1 MNMKVSSLLLLFFCQ
16 TSFGQNILS
25 SEIQIKTALLAAPPE
40 ERADATVWGYNDSG
54 KMILLKSGNGHLVCL
69 ADDPKLEGIKVSCY
83 SKKLEPFMKRGR
95 DLMAEGKTDAQ
106 KKEIREQEIKTGKL
120 KMPEGSNML
129 YVLSGKDESYNK
141 TTGELKD
148 GHFRY
153 VLYVPYA
160 TFESTGLSAK
170 PAIPGMPWL
179 MDPGTYGA
187 HIMITPPA
195 KK

>member
-1 MNMKVSSLLLLFFCQ
+1 M
-16 TSFGQNILS
+16 
-25 SEIQIKTALLAAPPE
+25 LAAPPE
-40 ERADATVWGYNDSG
+40 DQADATVWGYNNSG
-54 KMILLKSGNGHLVCL
+54 KMILLKKGNGNLVCL
-69 ADDPKLEGIKVSCY
+69 ADDPMEKGIKVACY

-95 DLMAEGKTDAQ
+95 DLMAEGKNDAQ
-106 KKEIREQEIKTGKL
+106 KKEIREQEIKSGKL

-129 YVLSGKDESYNK
+129 YVFSGKDEDYDK
-141 TTGELKD
+141 TTGDLKD

-160 TFESTGLSAK
+160 TLESTGLPAK
-170 PAIPGMPWL
+170 PAVPGMPWL

>member
-1 MNMKVSSLLLLFFCQ
+1 MKVSSILLLMFLCQ
-16 TSFGQNILS
+16 TSFGQDILS
-25 SEIQIKTALLAAPPE
+25 PEIQIKTALLAAPPE
-40 ERADATVWGYNDSG
+40 DHADATVWGYNNSG
-54 KMILLKSGNGHLVCL
+54 KMILLKQGNGNLVCL
-69 ADDPKLEGIKVSCY
+69 ADDPKEKGIKVACY

-95 DLMAEGKTDAQ
+95 DLMAEGKNDAQ
-106 KKEIREQEIKTGKL
+106 KKEIREQEIKSGKL

-129 YVLSGKDESYNK
+129 YVFSGKDENYDK
-141 TTGELKD
+141 TTGDLKD

-160 TFESTGLSAK
+160 TLESTGLPAK
-170 PAIPGMPWL
+170 PAVPGMPWL

>member
-1 MNMKVSSLLLLFFCQ
+1 MKVSSILLLVFLCQ
-16 TSFGQNILS
+16 SSFGQDILPP
-25 SEIQIKTALLAAPPE
+25 EIQIKTALLAAPPE
-40 ERADATVWGYNDSG
+40 DQADANVWGYNNSG
-54 KMILLKSGNGHLVCL
+54 KMILLKQGNGKLVCL
-69 ADDPKLEGIKVSCY
+69 ADDPNTKGIKVACY
-83 SKKLEPFMKRGR
+83 SKNLEPFMKRGR

-106 KKEIREQEIKTGKL
+106 KKEIREQEIKAGKL

-129 YVLSGKDESYNK
+129 YVLSGKDENYNK

-148 GHFRY
+148 GNFRY

-160 TFESTGLSAK
+160 TLESTGLPSK
-170 PAIPGMPWL
+170 PAVPGMPWL
-179 MDPGTYGA
+179 MDPGTYEA

>member
-1 MNMKVSSLLLLFFCQ
+1 MKVSSIFLLMLLYQ
-16 TSFGQNILS
+16 TSFGQDILPP
-25 SEIQIKTALLAAPPE
+25 EIQIKTALLAAPPAE
-40 ERADATVWGYNDSG
+40 QADATVWGYNNSG
-54 KMILLKSGNGHLVCL
+54 NMILLKQGNGHLVCL
-69 ADDPKLEGIKVSCY
+69 TDDPKLKGIKVSCY
-83 SKKLEPFMKRGR
+83 SKNLEPFMKRGR

-106 KKEIREQEIKTGKL
+106 KKEMREQEIKSGKL

-129 YVLSGKDESYNK
+129 YVLSGKDENYDK

-148 GHFRY
+148 GNFRY

-160 TFESTGLSAK
+160 TLESTGLASK

>member
-1 MNMKVSSLLLLFFCQ
+1 MKVSSILLLMFLCK
-16 TSFGQNILS
+16 TSFGQDILPPQ
-25 SEIQIKTALLAAPPE
+25 IQIKTALLAAPPE
-40 ERADATVWGYNDSG
+40 DQANATVWGYSNAG
-54 KMILLKSGNGHLVCL
+54 KMILLKQGNGNLVCL
-69 ADDPKLEGIKVSCY
+69 ADDPKEKGIKVACY

-95 DLMAEGKTDAQ
+95 DLMAEGKNDAQ
-106 KKEIREQEIKTGKL
+106 KKEIREQEIKSGKL
-120 KMPEGSNML
+120 KMPEGSNIL
-129 YVLSGKDESYNK
+129 YVFSGKEEDYDK
-141 TTGELKD
+141 TTGDLKD

-160 TFESTGLSAK
+160 TLQSTGLPAK
-170 PAIPGMPWL
+170 PAVPGMPWL

>member
-1 MNMKVSSLLLLFFCQ
+1 M
-16 TSFGQNILS
+16 
-25 SEIQIKTALLAAPPE
+25 
-40 ERADATVWGYNDSG
+40 VWGFNNDG
-54 KMILLKSGNGHLVCL
+54 KWIVLKNGSGNLVCL
-69 ADDPKLEGIKVSCY
+69 ADAPDLKGIKVACY

-95 DLMAEGKTDAQ
+95 DLIEEGKTEAE
-106 KKEIREQEIKTGKL
+106 KKEIREQEIKSGKL

-129 YVLSGKDESYNK
+129 YVLSGTDENYDKS
-141 TTGELKD
+141 TGELKD

-160 TFESTGLSAK
+160 TFESTGLPAK
-170 PAIPGMPWL
+170 PAVPGMPWL

-187 HIMITPPA
+187 HIMITPPV

>member
-1 MNMKVSSLLLLFFCQ
+1 MKVSSILFLMFLCQ
-16 TSFGQNILS
+16 TSFGQDILS
-25 SEIQIKTALLAAPPE
+25 PEIQIKTALLAAPPDDQ
-40 ERADATVWGYNDSG
+40 AGATVWGYNDAG
-54 KMILLKSGNGHLVCL
+54 KMILLKQGNGNLVCL
-69 ADDPKLEGIKVSCY
+69 ADDPKEKGIKVACY

-95 DLMAEGKTDAQ
+95 DLMAEGKNDAQ

-129 YVLSGKDESYNK
+129 YVYSGKDENYDK

-160 TFESTGLSAK
+160 TLESTGLSPK

>member
-1 MNMKVSSLLLLFFCQ
+1 MKVSSLLLLMFLCQ
-16 TSFGQNILS
+16 SSFGQTILPP
-25 SEIQIKTALLAAPPE
+25 EIQIKTALLAAPPE
-40 ERADATVWGYNDSG
+40 DQADASVWGYNDAG
-54 KMILLKSGNGHLVCL
+54 KMILLKQGNGKLVCL

-83 SKKLEPFMKRGR
+83 SKNLEPFMKRGR
-95 DLMAEGKTDAQ
+95 DLMEEGKTDAQ
-106 KKEIREQEIKTGKL
+106 KKEIREQEIKSGKL

-129 YVLSGKDESYNK
+129 YVLSGKVENYNK
-141 TTGELKD
+141 KTGELKD
-148 GHFRY
+148 GNFRY

-160 TFESTGLSAK
+160 TFESTGLPSK

>member
-1 MNMKVSSLLLLFFCQ
+1 MKISPLFLLMFLCQ
-16 TSFGQNILS
+16 TSFGQNILPP
-25 SEIQIKTALLAAPPE
+25 EIQIKTALLAAPPE
-40 ERADATVWGYNDSG
+40 DQANATVWGYNNAG
-54 KMILLKSGNGHLVCL
+54 KMIVLKQGNGNLVCL
-69 ADDPKLEGIKVSCY
+69 ADDPKLEGIKISCY

-106 KKEIREQEIKTGKL
+106 KKEIREAEIKSGKL
-120 KMPEGSNML
+120 KMPEGSNIL
-129 YVLSGKDESYNK
+129 YVLSGKDENYDK

-148 GHFRY
+148 GNFRY

-160 TFESTGLSAK
+160 TLESTGLPSK

-179 MDPGTYGA
+179 MEPGTYGA
-187 HIMITPPA
+187 HIMITPPV